1 LALREV
7 PDDRPP
13 ASTITLDEYRALQNS
28 GRPVVLVDSRTDRT
42 YDPANTIP
50 GAVRIHPERAV
61 ADAVRQDLPAAATLV
76 VFCA

>member
-1 LALREV
+1 MK
-7 PDDRPP
+7 
-13 ASTITLDEYRALQNS
+13 
-28 GRPVVLVDSRTDRT
+28 LVDSRTDRT

-61 ADAVRQDLPAAATLV
+61 ADAVRHDLPAAATLV